1 MIGLNLLQPRGVTT
15 PKNKDAFHHKET
27 RKLIWNHF
35 DIGLWAWW
43 LVVHHYVKN
52 IDGIIIPVLCLSL
65 IVDLWVVK
73 KWYVVCCPLAMAVS
87 WVWSLHRI
95 SPPLFK
101 SHIILLMAI
110 NSIIIIFSA
119 VVQVVFFVS
128 GGRFLSLH
136 SCHMVRFEENQDC
149 QPLVCCQMEQVLWV
163 QTSRFPWHSYNH
175 WQVRPL
181 EIGRTFKPQ
190 KDYPTTVS
198 QANNHP
204 F

>member
-128 GGRFLSLH
+128 GGGFYLFIVVIWSGLKKIRIANRWCVVRWSKFFGSKPRDSLDTAITTDRFA
-136 SCHMVRFEENQDC
+136 
-149 QPLVCCQMEQVLWV
+149 
-163 QTSRFPWHSYNH
+163 PW
-175 WQVRPL
+175 
-181 EIGRTFKPQ
+181 K
-190 KDYPTTVS
+190 
-198 QANNHP
+198 
-204 F
+204 